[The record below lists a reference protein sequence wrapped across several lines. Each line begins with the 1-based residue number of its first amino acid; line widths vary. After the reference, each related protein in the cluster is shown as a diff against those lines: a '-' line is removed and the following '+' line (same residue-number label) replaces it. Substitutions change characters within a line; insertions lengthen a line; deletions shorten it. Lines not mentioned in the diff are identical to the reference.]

1 MKTTHQPTRGERN
14 NNPLNIRWDVNTHW
28 IGQIYHDPQGYCTFK
43 SVVYGIRAAF
53 AILRTYKFKHHLT
66 TIEEI
71 ISRWAPPSEN
81 NTEKYIDDVAYM
93 MRVDRTTE
101 IDYRGA
107 TGREL
112 VRCMAIIESKMQ
124 LPPEKI
130 KYAQSMIL

>member
-1 MKTTHQPTRGERN
+1 MKTTHIPTRGELN
-14 NNPLNIRWDVNTHW
+14 NNPLNIRWNPKIEW
-28 IGQIYHDPQGYCTFK
+28 QGQISHDNNKYCKFSSK
-43 SVVYGIRAAF
+43 RYGIRAAF

-66 TIEEI
+66 TIEQI
-71 ISRWAPPSEN
+71 IGRWAPPSEN

-112 VRCMAIIESKMQ
+112 IRCMAIIESKMK
-124 LPPEKI
+124 LSPEEI
-130 KYAQSMIL
+130 KSAQSMIL